1 MNTSKGAAIAD
12 EALVGT
18 AAVHFAK
25 LRLSILR
32 PKRGNLAAA
41 RVLALGNM
49 YQIHLPCLGM
59 PPAVTDLQ
67 KKKKSSNEDTSTST
81 STLVC
86 HTDRY
91 VTLIDTAYQQ
101 TLSR

>member
-12 EALVGT
+12 EAHVGT

-32 PKRGNLAAA
+32 AKGGYLPAA

-49 YQIHLPCLGM
+49 YQIHLPCLCM

-67 KKKKSSNEDTSTST
+67 KKK
-81 STLVC
+81 
-86 HTDRY
+86 
-91 VTLIDTAYQQ
+91 
-101 TLSR
+101 